1 MSNLDDLRRFTEDDV
16 EDDEPEIDFDN
27 TTVINDSKRGD
38 RLFLGMT
45 PIERMFI
52 AIFFFMNVAVLGI
65 ALLLATG
72 RIG

>member
-1 MSNLDDLRRFTEDDV
+1 MSDLDDLRRFTEDDP
-16 EDDEPEIDFDN
+16 EDESIDIDFEN
-27 TTVINDSKRGD
+27 TPVLTESSSGD

-45 PIERMFI
+45 AVERMFI
-52 AIFFFMNVAVLGI
+52 SIFLFMNITVLGI

>member
-1 MSNLDDLRRFTEDDV
+1 MSDLDDLRRFTEDDA
-16 EDDEPEIDFDN
+16 DDEPDIDFDN
-27 TTVINDSKRGD
+27 TPVLNETRSD
-38 RLFLGMT
+38 RRFLGMT

>member
-1 MSNLDDLRRFTEDDV
+1 MALDDLRGLTEEDDDLLTAD
-16 EDDEPEIDFDN
+16 DDEDPFAAEAADER
-27 TTVINDSKRGD
+27 DS
-38 RLFLGMT
+38 LFLGMT

-52 AIFFFMNVAVLGI
+52 SIFLFMNVAVLGV